1 MGEEQK
7 LDEDKLPLEEDE
19 ELSPGEEEKSPEE
32 TPAEEQDE
40 SEDKD
45 FDKAEY
51 TKATQKYAAQQKL
64 LEEQLVAERGQLA
77 AERAENAR
85 LRQDAHPI
93 KEEETL
99 PEGIT
104 ADTVAAFDAM
114 ARRSA
119 SLKELQEQVKQLQAA
134 AGGTAL
140 STVLSE
146 LRVDPVAKDLLPH
159 VEADLRARTLQY
171 NVRDPEAIRMVFK
184 NLAYEQL
191 ARSQSATAAHADES
205 RKAEK
210 ASKARAGRS
219 PGSARGGGRKT
230 VTTDLSQMTR
240 EDMQNMSDA
249 ELDQH
254 TAALLQHRMGPNL
267 AG

>member
-7 LDEDKLPLEEDE
+7 LDEEQLPLEEDE
-19 ELSPGEEEKSPEE
+19 ELSPGEDEKAPDEA
-32 TPAEEQDE
+32 PAEEQDKP
-40 SEDKD
+40 EDED
-45 FDKAEY
+45 FDKAGY
-51 TKATQKYAAQQKL
+51 TKATQKYAAHQKV

-93 KEEETL
+93 EEEETL

-104 ADTVAAFDAM
+104 ADTIAAFDAM

-119 SLKELQEQVKQLQAA
+119 FAKDLQQQVKQLEAA

-146 LRVDPVAKDLLPH
+146 LRADPVARDLLPH
-159 VEADLRARTLQY
+159 VEADLRARTAQY

-184 NLAYEQL
+184 NLAYERL
-191 ARSQSATAAHADES
+191 ARSQSATATHADES
-205 RKAEK
+205 RKADK
-210 ASKARAGRS
+210 ARKARAGRS
-219 PGSARGGGRKT
+219 PSSARSGGRRT
-230 VTTDLSQMTR
+230 ATTDLSQMTKA
-240 EDMQNMSDA
+240 DMEKMSDD

-254 TAALLQHRMGPNL
+254 TAALLQHRLGPNL